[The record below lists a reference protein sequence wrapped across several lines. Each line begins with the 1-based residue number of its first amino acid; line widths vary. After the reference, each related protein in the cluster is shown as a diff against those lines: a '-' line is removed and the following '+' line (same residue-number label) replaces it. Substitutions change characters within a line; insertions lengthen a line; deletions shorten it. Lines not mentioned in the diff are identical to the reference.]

1 MTCWSRDCVT
11 DYLTLMK
18 NDLQTSPQGRLHNGD
33 REYLQLCGAWVDHFL
48 DLPDMAKEILDTVAL
63 LRCLDPPHGGGRYEC
78 LGYPSS
84 LSLDGGFYLPPLR
97 SIRQLSIKSCARSAG
112 FDCKYF
118 PSHEYD
124 GRRRP
129 RNNGMTTIS
138 FNFNEAATINLP
150 SAVR

>member
-1 MTCWSRDCVT
+1 
-11 DYLTLMK
+11 MK
-18 NDLQTSPQGRLHNGD
+18 KDLQTSPQGRLHNGD

-97 SIRQLSIKSCARSAG
+97 SIREHITRQDWDTHKGYEQKLMVDDMLYAYYGKVEAKERAMTADRDKASSTVDGAG
-112 FDCKYF
+112 
-118 PSHEYD
+118 S
-124 GRRRP
+124 G
-129 RNNGMTTIS
+129 N
-138 FNFNEAATINLP
+138 
-150 SAVR
+150 